1 MSVSTDWRQSSELAH
16 FGGHRPGGAG
26 DAVDGAM
33 PAVVIEPTEPAQ
45 LAAAMAWVTRERLKT
60 IIRGRGSKLS
70 WGRTPSHVD
79 VILSTAQ
86 LNREVVHRHGDLT
99 ATVQAGITLSD
110 LNRQLASQQQWLPLD
125 SPFDNATIG
134 GLIAT
139 NDSGPL
145 RHRYG
150 TPRDLLIGI
159 TLAMTDGRI
168 VRSGGHV
175 VKNVAG
181 YDLAKLVSGSFGTI
195 AAIVDATFKLLPIPQ
210 TSQTILASYA
220 DGDAMAADAASL
232 AASQLEPVTLDARVV
247 LGQPGAEPQW
257 QLAVCFATSPEA
269 TRVQVVETQNG
280 LATRSQQLLE
290 GAAEGAWWSEQV
302 RHPWTLAGSTIRLS
316 WLPAALADVLRLVEE
331 LQRAS
336 GVVVELTA
344 RTALGAGFVR
354 LDGEDAAV
362 AKAIEKLRS
371 RPIVTNVVVL
381 RHGGGLKKSID
392 PWGTPPDSVG
402 LMQTLKRSFDPA
414 GVLNAGRG
422 PI

>member
-1 MSVSTDWRQSSELAH
+1 
-16 FGGHRPGGAG
+16 
-26 DAVDGAM
+26 M
-33 PAVVIEPTEPAQ
+33 PALVVEPTEPAQ

-60 IIRGRGSKLS
+60 VIRGRGSKLS

-316 WLPAALADVLRLVEE
+316 WLPAALADVLRLVED